1 MFKVL
6 IIEKVERLR
15 SIYKEWFLGLEDRE
29 IVIELVESGHACIE
43 KLEGI
48 DTYDMVVI
56 DMGLTEFDALTTAKK
71 LRKLGFKKPIIAHT
85 TLGIAEAKEGMM
97 NGAMDGF
104 SIKSHEGKN
113 LLNLL
118 KLYALCLEKKSKP
131 PLNSQKPD

>member
-6 IIEKVERLR
+6 IIEKRERLR
-15 SIYKEWFLGLEDRE
+15 NVYKEWFLGMEDRE
-29 IVIELVESGHACIE
+29 IAIDLVEDGHACIA

-48 DTYDMVVI
+48 YAYDVVVV
-56 DMGLTEFDALTTAKK
+56 DMGLTEFDALATAKK

-85 TLGIAEAKEGMM
+85 TLGIEEAKEGLM

-118 KLYALCLEKKSKP
+118 KLYALCMEKRKK
-131 PLNSQKPD
+131 KTRK